1 MYDMFRNYEKT
12 RSVLSFF
19 IFIFFFSFLENDFVV
34 LLFLLYTEILH
45 TCTWYIYN
53 TFSYAYYFFLILVTC
68 IPCGHSFCE
77 TCLEAA
83 CVPVYDAER
92 RSGRNSGES
101 ESGSGCPECQGD
113 EKGRTEYYIE
123 NQLLENLCAR
133 YIFRKQAI
141 SSLKNMTNALSKQTG
156 E

>member
-1 MYDMFRNYEKT
+1 MN
-12 RSVLSFF
+12 SFF
-19 IFIFFFSFLENDFVV
+19 FYIIFF
-34 LLFLLYTEILH
+34 
-45 TCTWYIYN
+45 
-53 TFSYAYYFFLILVTC
+53 LVTC

-77 TCLEAA
+77 KCLEAA

-92 RSGRNSGES
+92 RSGGSGGGGES
-101 ESGSGCPECQGD
+101 GDGGGGGSGCPECQGV
-113 EKGRTEYYIE
+113 EKDRTEYYIE